1 MSFKLKKV
9 PVEELHDMIVAERY
23 AFETP
28 LQPIFRLY
36 CPLIDN
42 DPQKTIAYTAAKE
55 QERAKDPDPNV
66 ENIWIKAVSSQ
77 DSETTENLLGGAQWI
92 FISEASS
99 PLEAEVESLSKRHP
113 EGGARLFAAQ
123 SFHILRECEERNRL
137 ETTRRRPY
145 ATLGSF
151 FTLPEHR
158 KLGIGHLL
166 MQWGLEKADERG
178 LDIWIEA
185 APPAVP
191 FYERHGFV
199 QKEVTYLQP
208 RRPDSLSEKIAAEWD
223 ATARELLPIT
233 AVTMCRLAGSF

>member
-1 MSFKLKKV
+1 MSFELKKV
-9 PVEELHDMIVAERY
+9 PVEELHKMIAAERY

-36 CPLIDN
+36 CPVTNN
-42 DPQKTIAYTAAKE
+42 DPQKTIADIAARE
-55 QERAKDPDPNV
+55 QEQAKNPDPNV
-66 ENIWIKAVSSQ
+66 ENIWIKAVTSQ
-77 DSETTENLLGGAQWI
+77 DSKTTETLVGGAQWI
-92 FISEASS
+92 FISEKSS
-99 PLEAEVESLSKRHP
+99 SLDADVESFSKRHP

-123 SFHILRECEERNRL
+123 SYRILRECEERHRL
-137 ETTRRRPY
+137 EISGSGPY

-151 FTLPEHR
+151 FTLPEYR

-166 MQWGLEKADERG
+166 MQWGLEKADEKG

-199 QKEVTYLQP
+199 QKEVTHLQP
-208 RRPDSLSEKIAAEWD
+208 RRPDGLDEKIAAEWD
-223 ATARELLPIT
+223 DTARELLPIT
-233 AVTMCRLAGSF
+233 TVTMCRLAGTC